1 MGLTLIYTSGNYW
14 RRNSPQPDKND
25 KMSTAVKQF
34 HEEEAIGKTYDLQ
47 VARRLLKYLKPYIR
61 ILIPALLLTLALNL
75 LGVLQPK
82 FTQYAIDWYILPGKL
97 DGLSLLVLLY
107 VGVQFF
113 RLVFSYF
120 QAILLNTVGQYVMF
134 DIRRELY
141 DKLQHQEIAYYD
153 RNPVGRIMTRLTT
166 DVDALNELFTQGV
179 TDLLGDLVMIVA
191 IISMMM
197 WMDPLLTLVTLLTV
211 PMLFAA
217 TTWFRK
223 GARRGYDMVRT
234 RIARINAFLQE
245 HFAGAQTVQIFNA
258 EIKSLNK
265 FRKINDEHRRAN
277 LDTIFYYAVFFPL
290 VDFIG
295 AVGIALI
302 IWYGGYRVMQ
312 NTPGNTVLT
321 LGALVA
327 FIQYSG
333 FLFQPIRDISD
344 KYNVLQSAVV
354 ASHRIFKTLDLPI
367 AILNPNRP
375 LKSGR
380 ARGRI
385 EFQNVWFAYKDEE
398 WVLKDVSFTVE
409 PGQSIAL
416 VGHTGSGKTTITN
429 LLMRFYDIQRGRI
442 LLDGT
447 DLRDWDL
454 KSLRQNFAVVLQE
467 VFLFSGT
474 VEGNIRLGREEI
486 SEERVV
492 WAAREVH
499 ADRFIG
505 RLKDGY
511 KAEVR
516 ERGAGLS
523 VGQKQLISFARALA
537 FDPALLILDE
547 ATSSIDT
554 ETEQLIQQAIER
566 VMRDRTSIVVAH
578 RLSTIQNADRIIVL
592 HHGEIREQGNHQEL
606 LLQRG
611 LYWRLYKLQYADG
624 SRIEKKT
631 AELEEPE
638 LIQTDRL
645 QFSE

>member
-1 MGLTLIYTSGNYW
+1 V
-14 RRNSPQPDKND
+14 
-25 KMSTAVKQF
+25 AVAAKQF

-47 VARRLLKYLKPYIR
+47 VARRLLHYLKPYQR
-61 ILIPALLLTLALNL
+61 VLFSALLFTLVLNL
-75 LGVLQPK
+75 LGTLQPK
-82 FTQYAIDWYILPGKL
+82 FTQYAIDWYILPRKT
-97 DGLSLLVLLY
+97 DGLLLLVGLFA
-107 VGVQFF
+107 GVQLL
-113 RLVFSYF
+113 RLIFSYF
-120 QAILLNTVGQYVMF
+120 QVVLLNTVGQYVMF

-141 DKLQHQEIAYYD
+141 GKLQHQEIAYYD

-191 IISMMM
+191 IIAVML
-197 WMDPLLTLVTLLTV
+197 WMDVRLTLVTLLTV

-245 HFAGAQTVQIFNA
+245 HLTGAQTVQIFNA
-258 EIKSLNK
+258 EDKSLQRFADINADY
-265 FRKINDEHRRAN
+265 RKAN
-277 LDTIFYYAVFFPL
+277 IDTIFFYAVFFPL

-312 NTPGNTVLT
+312 HALT

-344 KYNVLQSAVV
+344 KYNVLQAAVV

-367 AILNPNRP
+367 AITTPARP
-375 LKSGR
+375 LKSDR
-380 ARGRI
+380 AVGYI
-385 EFQNVWFAYKDEE
+385 EFQNVWFAYKDED
-398 WVLKDVSFTVE
+398 WVLKDVSFTIK

-442 LLDGT
+442 LLDGV

-454 KSLRQNFAVVLQE
+454 GALRKNFAAVLQD

-486 SEERVV
+486 PEDRVK

-499 ADRFIG
+499 ADRFIE
-505 RLKDGY
+505 RLRDNY
-511 KAEVR
+511 KAEVK

-566 VMRDRTSIVVAH
+566 VMRNRTSIIVAH
-578 RLSTIQNADRIIVL
+578 RLSTIQRADRIIVL
-592 HHGEIREQGNHQEL
+592 HHGEIREQGSHQEL
-606 LLQRG
+606 LAQRG
-611 LYWRLYKLQYADG
+611 LYWKLYKLQYADSETRHVG
-624 SRIEKKT
+624 GFSED
-631 AELEEPE
+631 EEPE
-638 LIQTDRL
+638 LGQGATRL
-645 QFSE
+645 QLSE